1 MKIILEGTKAEFRN
15 LLHSFGIPKESVF
28 DDGSQFICGDVAG
41 RGHRRKKSVRTFKV
55 IKEQFGDVIKD
66 YLPSEEVPNKP
77 EPLEIN
83 FTSDSDSSEIK
94 ALTKDHSNRRREV
107 RKQLNSLKQ
116 NIPEAVID
124 YFSRKD
130 VTISF
135 NGR

>member
-1 MKIILEGTKAEFRN
+1 MKIILEGTEAEFRSM
-15 LLHSFGIPKESVF
+15 LHSFGIPNEVVF
-28 DDGSQFICGDVAG
+28 DDGSQFICGDIAG

-66 YLPSEEVPNKP
+66 YSSSEEVPDKP
-77 EPLEIN
+77 EPLEIE
-83 FTSDSDSSEIK
+83 FMSDSDNDKIK
-94 ALTKDHSNRRREV
+94 VLAKEQANRRREV
-107 RKQLNSLKQ
+107 RQQLNSLKQ

-124 YFSRKD
+124 YFSGKD